1 MKKHTLLMVVVVAM
15 AVAYLHVG
23 PVAADGDNWADRV
36 SITGYFQARYEG
48 SDMGED
54 DFDLRRMYITM
65 LIDANERTK
74 ATITWTRI
82 GFDPIEFANTD
93 WANIFVDYVVS
104 DMWTARIGQAPTQFG
119 LECMQDSAYRM
130 ALERAAVLEGGMN
143 GRPAGLYF
151 GGPWDR
157 GVWLMR
163 TPRNSEPQLTLG
175 IMNGQ
180 FRGGDKNN
188 NKTVSIDAKWNPAWG
203 QFGASYLDGEY
214 TNMQGMTSDRQGL
227 LGFLRWDEPEC
238 RWAFQGEYVDGE
250 LMGNDIQGWY
260 SQVEYA
266 GLKEG
271 GTAFLKYEEY
281 DPTHGPQMRATQNGS
296 MADTYE
302 ALHLG
307 YAQWL
312 DHNNELTV
320 QYTDADMGSSS
331 WDEFGLQWQFGFR

>member
-23 PVAADGDNWADRV
+23 SVAADGDNWADRV
-36 SITGYFQARYEG
+36 SIVGYFQARYEG

-74 ATITWTRI
+74 GVITWARI
-82 GFDPIEFANTD
+82 GPDPIETSSTD
-93 WANIFVDYVVS
+93 WANIFVEYAVS
-104 DMWTARIGQAPTQFG
+104 DMWTVTVGQAPTHLG
-119 LECMQDSAYRM
+119 LECEQSSAARM
-130 ALERAAVLEGGMN
+130 ALERAAMLEGG
-143 GRPAGLYF
+143 GSRPFGLYF
-151 GGPWDR
+151 AGPWDR
-157 GVWLMR
+157 GLWITR
-163 TPRNSEPQLTLG
+163 TPQGTEPHLTLG

-214 TNMQGMTSDRQGL
+214 TNMLGMTTDRQAL
-227 LGFLRWDEPEC
+227 LGFLRWDDPDC
-238 RWAFQGEYVDGE
+238 RWAFQGEYLEGE
-250 LMGNDIQGWY
+250 LFGCDINGYYGQAEY
-260 SQVEYA
+260 S
-266 GLKEG
+266 GLNPG
-271 GTAFLKYEEY
+271 GTGFVKYEEF
-281 DPTHGPQMRATQNGS
+281 DPDDATAG
-296 MADTYE
+296 DTYE
-302 ALHLG
+302 ALHFG

-312 DHNNELTV
+312 DANNEVTV

-331 WDEFGLQWQFGFR
+331 WDEFGLQWQFGFK